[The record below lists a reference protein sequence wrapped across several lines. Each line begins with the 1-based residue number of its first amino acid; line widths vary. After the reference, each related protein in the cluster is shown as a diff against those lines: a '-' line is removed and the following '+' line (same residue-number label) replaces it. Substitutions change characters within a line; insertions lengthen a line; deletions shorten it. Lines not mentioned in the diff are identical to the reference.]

1 MSEPPNFSCE
11 HVTWVL
17 RAFVEVLERTS
28 DVQNSLAMESDSR
41 YQVLMSQQLFRALQ
55 RGCEELA
62 DFLNDHDPEVA
73 VRRPQLVLLP
83 PAEQL

>member
-17 RAFVEVLERTS
+17 REFVEVLERTS

-41 YQVLMSQQLFRALQ
+41 YQVLLSQQLFRALQ
-55 RGCEELA
+55 RGCEELGK
-62 DFLNDHDPEVA
+62 FLADHDPHTA

-83 PAEQL
+83 PADQL